1 MSAESPMRICIVSYY
16 DLITKD
22 TGGAVRTY
30 NLAKNLA
37 EQGHEVIVITPGQK
51 EKLESSNGLI
61 IRRIR
66 GRLPFGILKVAS
78 ALLGVSNTAS
88 LYLYDLSFLQK
99 AYPTFLRSEIVQIDT
114 PVPLAGFVTF
124 FLRKIFHKPVVV
136 DSHDVFQALR
146 VEYSNILRKM
156 IELPMEKI
164 AYGCATLVLTV
175 SQKDRMLL
183 ARDGIVPSKIV
194 VIPNGVDVAVFSQQK
209 NKDEVRNHYDLKDS
223 FRVIFVGN
231 MTYSPNQ
238 EAVKLIETK
247 IAPKV
252 SREIRNVTFIMVGRK
267 PPRLPATSNMLFTGV
282 VPKITRFL
290 SASDVAIA
298 PLLHGSGTRLKV
310 LEYLSCGLPVVS
322 TSVGIEGLDI
332 KDGVHLLIEDD
343 MDKFSAKVIE
353 LLRDEKLRKSL
364 GDSGREL
371 VVKEYDWHEIGKVL
385 SSSLNLICTG

>member
-1 MSAESPMRICIVSYY
+1 MKICIVSHY

-30 NLAKNLA
+30 NLAKSLT
-37 EQGHEVIVITPGQK
+37 EQGHEVIVIIPGQK
-51 EKLESSNGLI
+51 ERSELSNGLI
-61 IRRIR
+61 IKRIS
-66 GRLPFGILKVAS
+66 GRLPFGLLKVAG
-78 ALLGVSNTAS
+78 ALLGVSNAAS

-99 AYPTFLRSEIVQIDT
+99 AYPTFLRSEVVQIDT

-124 FLRKIFHKPVVV
+124 FLRKIFRKTVVV
-136 DSHDVFQALR
+136 DSHDVFQVLR
-146 VEYSNILRKM
+146 VEYANVLRKM

-164 AYGCATLVLTV
+164 AYKCATLVLTV

-183 ARDGIVPSKIV
+183 ARDGIMPSKIV
-194 VIPNGVDVAVFSQQK
+194 VIPNGVDVAMFSQQK
-209 NKDEVRNHYDLKDS
+209 NKDEARNHYDLKDF

-238 EAVKLIETK
+238 EAVRLIETK
-247 IAPKV
+247 IAPKI
-252 SREIRNVTFIMVGRK
+252 SREIRNVVFIMVGRK

-282 VPKITRFL
+282 VPNITRFL

-298 PLLHGSGTRLKV
+298 PLLHGSGTRLKI

-322 TSVGIEGLDI
+322 TSVGIEGLNVE
-332 KDGVHLLIEDD
+332 DGVHLLIEDD
-343 MDKFSAKVIE
+343 LDEFSAKVIE

-364 GDSGREL
+364 GHSGREL
-371 VVKEYDWHEIGKVL
+371 VTKEYDWHEIGKIL
-385 SSSLNLICTG
+385 SSSLSLIGTG